1 LPEETPKKRKPLPE
15 GLVGKAS
22 FLPKDPFEREIVQMK
37 EIDEIGKHE
46 PS

>member
-1 LPEETPKKRKPLPE
+1 MPEETPKKKPLPE

-22 FLPKDPFEREIVQMK
+22 FLPKDPFEAAIVQMK
-37 EIDEIGKHE
+37 EVDEIGKHE